1 MAAAAWRL
9 AGESVNRVPLEL
21 FIALRYLTASRRR
34 AHVALISLISVL
46 GLAVG
51 VAALVISL
59 ALLSGFQD
67 RIRRQMVDRTAHVV
81 IRPLRG
87 AVIEDADALVA
98 RMRPIPGVERVEPV
112 VEGRGWAV
120 DVSSPLA
127 IPVGFRGAPEIASS
141 GADGPLCR
149 MTVSLAS
156 QMGLAAGDRLRI
168 VSSRTTLSPIGPI
181 PISEIFRVERTIRVG
196 ALEHGPSILVP
207 QADARRLAGMSHG
220 ASAIELQ
227 LQDSSRAPEVAAQI
241 NRRFGPMVVAR
252 SWEQLNAPLSFALRL
267 EKAAI
272 FVTVSLVVLVAA
284 LNVLSNVAL
293 LVVEKKG
300 HLGVLATLGAGAR
313 SLSRIYLWLGG
324 LIGLAGT
331 ALGATLGA
339 ALSWALDRYGLVP
352 LPADV
357 YLMSHVPFA
366 LHVRDLALVTA
377 FALLTAVGAALLP
390 ARNAA
395 RIAPSEAVRL
405 SQ

>member
-1 MAAAAWRL
+1 VKRL
-9 AGESVNRVPLEL
+9 PFEL
-21 FIALRYLTASRRR
+21 FVAVRYLTASRRR

-81 IRPLRG
+81 LRPVRG
-87 AVIEDADALVA
+87 SVIEDAESLAEAA
-98 RMRPIPGVERVEPV
+98 RAMSGVRRAEPV
-112 VEGRGWAV
+112 IEGRGWV
-120 DVSSPLA
+120 VELGSQLA
-127 IPVGFRGAPEIASS
+127 IPISFRGAPEIGGGREA
-141 GADGPLCR
+141 AEPPCR
-149 MTVSLAS
+149 ATIALVS
-156 QMGLAAGDRLRI
+156 QMGLAARDLVRI

-181 PISEIFRVERTIRVG
+181 PISEVFRLEQTIRTG
-196 ALEHGPSILVP
+196 ALEHGPSVLVP
-207 QADARRLAGMSHG
+207 EADARRLAGIPRG
-220 ASAIELQ
+220 ASAIELR
-227 LQDSSRAPEVAAQI
+227 LEEPSRAPQI
-241 NRRFGPMVVAR
+241 AEEITRRFGREVTAKT
-252 SWEQLNAPLSFALRL
+252 WEELNAPLSFALRL
-267 EKAAI
+267 EKVVI

-300 HLGVLATLGAGAR
+300 HLGVLATLGAGGA

-324 LIGLAGT
+324 LIGLLGT
-331 ALGATLGA
+331 TLGAALGA
-339 ALSWALDRYGLVP
+339 ALSWVLDRYGLVP

-357 YLMSHVPFA
+357 YLMSHVPFSV
-366 LHVRDLALVTA
+366 HPRDVVLVVA
-377 FALLTAVGAALLP
+377 FALLTSVGAALLP

-395 RIAPSEAVRL
+395 RIAPSEAARL